1 MNEGGTQIVVAPVVR
16 VAVVRAVIMVMM
28 VVVIVIMVVMIVI
41 MVVMVMI
48 VIIIVI
54 MMMIMAVPVMMVMI
68 VAQQECAHH
77 VDHQPEKGDRNGFL
91 KGNRNRAENAR
102 DRLIADQDRDHR
114 QHDGTGEGGKVAEL
128 ARPECKARIIG
139 VFSGVAVGERGEQ

>member
-1 MNEGGTQIVVAPVVR
+1 MRIGALDRIQPAKGRDQHEQGVARQVKIGHQDIDGAKTVAGRDEQCGLALEGGAQIVVAPVVR

-41 MVVMVMI
+41 MVVMLMI

-68 VAQQECAHH
+68 VAQQECAH
-77 VDHQPEKGDRNGFL
+77 
-91 KGNRNRAENAR
+91 
-102 DRLIADQDRDHR
+102 
-114 QHDGTGEGGKVAEL
+114 
-128 ARPECKARIIG
+128 
-139 VFSGVAVGERGEQ
+139 

>member
-1 MNEGGTQIVVAPVVR
+1 
-16 VAVVRAVIMVMM
+16 MM
-28 VVVIVIMVVMIVI
+28 VVVIVIMVVV
-41 MVVMVMI
+41 VMI

-54 MMMIMAVPVMMVMI
+54 VMMIVMMIMAVPVMMVMI
-68 VAQQECAHH
+68 VAQQERAHQ

-128 ARPECKARIIG
+128 AGAEREARIAG
-139 VFSGVAVGERGEQ
+139 VFAGIGISEGGDQHGARVG